1 MTFQSY
7 QLAQRAQDLYAAFDV
22 VMQKY
27 EQSDPQGDWSSIRKE
42 CTDRINGLYTDWL
55 DLPDPDSFG
64 WYTDE
69 LLTAMSNLSP
79 STFATNTSGG
89 GASSTKAGNSHLSL
103 VQSSGDL
110 MQNWSGSGADSYN
123 KNFADKF
130 PGDTASQFAIYDIMR
145 NSVNAEAAVW
155 QTTLDD
161 LDKLSQ
167 QAIDAMKACAHKSQ
181 GDWKNVISVI
191 GAVVAVAGAIP
202 TDGASLGAFLTWDMA
217 AAGVTVVST
226 GMDLVGSA
234 GDTDEK
240 GMANHTMWDVLDSV
254 EDRLKTIKGWI
265 KTHEATIIKQVQSTI
280 DAIPGAP
287 YTGWII
293 PEPSWASH
301 PGQVGSGTGLGHPQP

>member
-1 MTFQSY
+1 MTFYSY
-7 QLAQRAQDLYAAFDV
+7 QLTQRTQDLLAAFEV

-27 EQSDPQGDWSSIRKE
+27 EEAGPGSDWSDVRKE
-42 CTDRINGLYTDWL
+42 CTDRINKLYTDWL
-55 DLPDPDSFG
+55 DLPSADSFG

-69 LLTAMSNLSP
+69 LLTAMGNLSP
-79 STFATNTSGG
+79 TTFATNTSGG
-89 GASSTKAGNSHLSL
+89 GASKTHMGNSDLSP

-110 MQNWSGSGADSYN
+110 MNNWSGSGADSYN
-123 KNFADKF
+123 KNFADQF
-130 PGDTASQFAIYDIMR
+130 PHVTASQFAIYDIMR

-167 QAIDAMKACAHKSQ
+167 EAIDAMKACAHKSQ

-234 GDTDEK
+234 GGTDEQ

-254 EDRLKTIKGWI
+254 ESRLKTIKKWVG
-265 KTHEATIIKQVQSTI
+265 THEQTIISQVQSAI
-280 DAIPGAP
+280 DAIPAAP

-293 PEPSWASH
+293 PEPNWAAH
-301 PGQVGSGTGLGHPQP
+301 PGQVGSTTGLGHPQP